1 MLMKLIVILTT
12 FSLLALTTQAQQPL
26 QLKPTPKTVAWGYY
40 DAAAAPVMRVK
51 SGAVVEVQTLIT
63 SSPTRLEGAGVK
75 PEDVEQSLRDI
86 YKEVTNK
93 GPGGH
98 ILTGPIFVEGAEAG
112 DVLEVRIK
120 QVKLAIPYAYNAFGP
135 GRGTI
140 PEDFPYAKIRIIPL
154 DAKRMVGHFADGI
167 DIPLRPFFGSIGVA
181 PPPSAGRINSAPP
194 GIHAGN
200 LDNKELVAGT
210 TLYIPVHTPGALLFI
225 GDGHAGQGNGEVDIT
240 AMETSL
246 IGTFQLIV
254 RKDMH
259 LKWPRAETPTHYIA
273 MGIDEDLRE
282 AAKLAVREMIDFL
295 VNEKHLTRDDAYQ
308 LSSVAAD
315 FNITQL
321 VDGTKGIHAMI
332 PKAIFVRTTG
342 GQSANAN
349 ADQITLERSACF
361 GTCPVYKLTIKGD
374 GTVTFEGK
382 RFTKTTGT
390 ANGKI
395 SQSDFRALVGEFEKI
410 DYFSLADAYTP
421 GTKQCPRSMTDLP
434 SADTSITV
442 KGKSKSV
449 AHYYGC
455 GSEGV
460 LAKLT
465 VLEKKIDEVTGTQR
479 WIK

>member
-1 MLMKLIVILTT
+1 MKPTILFCVT
-12 FSLLALTTQAQQPL
+12 ALFALSTNAQQPL

-40 DAAAAPVMRVK
+40 DAAAPPVMRIK
-51 SGAVVEVQTLIT
+51 SGDTVEVQTLIT

-75 PEDVEQSLRDI
+75 PADVEQSLRDI

-98 ILTGPIFVEGAEAG
+98 ILTGPIFIEGAEPG
-112 DVLEVRIK
+112 DVLEVRIQK
-120 QVKLAIPYAYNAFGP
+120 IKLAIPYAHNSFGP
-135 GRGTI
+135 RSGTI
-140 PEDFPYAKIRIIPL
+140 PEDFPYAKMRIIPL
-154 DAKRMVGHFADGI
+154 DAKRMVAHFADGI
-167 DIPLRPFFGSIGVA
+167 EIPLRPFFGSIGDA

-210 TLYIPVHTPGALLFI
+210 TLYIPVHAPGALLFI

-295 VNEKHLTRDDAYQ
+295 VTEKHLTRDDAYQ
-308 LSSVAAD
+308 LASVAAD
-315 FNITQL
+315 FDITQL
-321 VDGTKGIHAMI
+321 VDGNKGVHAMI
-332 PKAIFVRTTG
+332 PKSIFVK
-342 GQSANAN
+342 
-349 ADQITLERSACF
+349 QIGNDDTIMLERSVCF
-361 GTCPVYKLTIKGD
+361 GTCPAYKLTIKND
-374 GTVTFEGK
+374 GSVTFEGHQ
-382 RFTKTTGT
+382 FTKTKGT
-390 ANGKI
+390 ATGKI
-395 SQSDFRALVGEFEKI
+395 SANDFRKLVTEFEKI
-410 DYFSLADAYTP
+410 DYFSLLDAYTP
-421 GTKQCPRSMTDLP
+421 GTKLCPQAATDMP
-434 SADTSITV
+434 SAETSLRLN
-442 KGKSKSV
+442 GKTKSV
-449 AHYYGC
+449 SHYYGC
-455 GSEGV
+455 GNSGA

-465 VLEKKIDEVTGTQR
+465 ELENKIDEVAGSQK

>member
-1 MLMKLIVILTT
+1 MKVVFAFLLLTVITT
-12 FSLLALTTQAQQPL
+12 PAQQPL

-40 DAAAAPVMRVK
+40 DAATPPVMRVK
-51 SGAVVEVQTLIT
+51 SGDTVEVQTLIT

-98 ILTGPIFVEGAEAG
+98 ILTGPIFVEGAEPG

-120 QVKLAIPYAYNAFGP
+120 KIKLAIPYAYNAFGA
-135 GRGTI
+135 RTGTI
-140 PEDFPYAKIRIIPL
+140 PEDFPYAKMRIIPL
-154 DAKRMVGHFADGI
+154 DAKRMIGHFADGI
-167 DIPLRPFFGSIGVA
+167 DIPLHPFFGSIGVA
-181 PPPSAGRINSAPP
+181 PPPAAGRLNSAPP
-194 GIHAGN
+194 GTHAGN

-210 TLYIPVHTPGALLFI
+210 TLYIPVHAPGALLLI

-246 IGTFQLIV
+246 IGTFQVIV

-295 VNEKHLTRDDAYQ
+295 VSEKHLTRDDAYQ
-308 LSSVAAD
+308 LASVAAD
-315 FNITQL
+315 FDITQL
-321 VDGTKGIHAMI
+321 VDGNKGVHAMI
-332 PKAIFVRTTG
+332 PKAIFV
-342 GQSANAN
+342 GQSGSRNEN
-349 ADQITLERSACF
+349 DQITLQRTACF
-361 GTCPVYKLTIKGD
+361 GTCPVYKLTIKSD
-374 GTVTFEGK
+374 GSVTFEGV
-382 RFTKTTGT
+382 RFTKTTGIAT
-390 ANGKI
+390 GKI
-395 SQSDFRALVGEFEKI
+395 TPGDFRTLAKEFEKI
-410 DYFSLADAYTP
+410 NYFSLPDAYMP
-421 GTKQCPRSMTDLP
+421 GTKECPQRVTDMP
-434 SADTSITV
+434 SAETSIRFNGRT
-442 KGKSKSV
+442 KSV
-449 AHYYGC
+449 SHYHGC
-455 GSEGV
+455 GTEGA

-465 VLEKKIDEVTGTQR
+465 ALENKIDEVVGTQK